1 MTPSCKIV
9 ITGTIGIK
17 PWSLYQITRSPTMR
31 KTIFFVESSETSI
44 CPICGHPLV
53 LRDHVK
59 RIVKGK
65 GGEIRWLLIRRLS
78 CTNDKCNAIHR
89 ELPDLLAPFKH
100 FETDIIAGVLDGL
113 ITPDT
118 QGYQDQ
124 PSEST
129 MKGWY
134 RWLMLNQLVI
144 DGTLKSTGYQVL
156 GFTVELLTSGV
167 SLLSELRK
175 DTCDW
180 LRIIIR
186 FLYNSGSFL
195 VSIWSQ

>member
-1 MTPSCKIV
+1 
-9 ITGTIGIK
+9 
-17 PWSLYQITRSPTMR
+17 MR

-175 DTCDW
+175 DTCDCFASLFGSYTIPEAFW
-180 LRIIIR
+180 SLSGANSHAPTSVLLSQDIR
-186 FLYNSGSFL
+186 VRLPHRR
-195 VSIWSQ
+195 